1 MHLRVLALASLAF
14 VLAGCPSKEGE
25 QRDANAGGQVPPP
38 QGGGQGGGSGPLAGL
53 ESSPFMNEVWNAQGQ
68 QTPILFY
75 ARENVRVSA
84 QCRTPTGQL
93 QCAALQQLRNGM
105 PVEIPRRE
113 LDGRASAGVKACT
126 KLGFTI
132 VTAFNQVGDEESF
145 CRFPDGSLL
154 STGTL
159 ERYGVRAL
167 Q

>member
-1 MHLRVLALASLAF
+1 MHLRVLALAISSLILF
-14 VLAGCPSKEGE
+14 GCPSKEGE
-25 QRDANAGGQVPPP
+25 QKDANAGGQQMPP
-38 QGGGQGGGSGPLAGL
+38 QGGGGTGPLAGL
-53 ESSPFMNEVWNAQGQ
+53 ESSPFLNEVWNAQGQ

-75 ARENVRVSA
+75 SRENVRVSS
-84 QCRTPTGQL
+84 QCRTPSGQL

-113 LDGRASAGVKACT
+113 LDGRTSAGVKACT
-126 KLGFTI
+126 KLGLSI

-145 CRFPDGSLL
+145 CRFADGSLL

-159 ERYGVRAL
+159 ERYGVKAL

>member
-1 MHLRVLALASLAF
+1 MHLRVLAASSLSLF
-14 VLAGCPSKEGE
+14 LIGCPSKEGE
-25 QRDANAGGQVPPP
+25 QRDANAGGQAMPP
-38 QGGGQGGGSGPLAGL
+38 QGGGAPGSGPLAGL
-53 ESSPFMNEVWNAQGQ
+53 ESSPFLNEVWNAQGQ

-75 ARENVRVSA
+75 SRENVRVSA
-84 QCRTPTGQL
+84 QCRTPAGQL

-113 LDGRASAGVKACT
+113 LDGRTSAGVKGCM
-126 KLGFTI
+126 KLGHTI

-159 ERYGVRAL
+159 ERYGIKPL